1 VSALDFLISAEAWAS
16 SAGAEPHAPS
26 ITGII
31 FPLVNFL
38 IFSFI
43 IYRYALPAVRSF
55 LKSRRED
62 VSASIQDAAQGKQKA
77 AAVVQEYQ
85 GRLARVEQEIQ
96 SIQAS
101 LRADGE
107 REKTKLLR
115 EAQGVAVKIK
125 EDARFLADQEV
136 KIARR
141 KIRAEMA
148 NQAEANARELVKR
161 HLSAGDQGRL
171 VEDFIQNIGP
181 TR

>member
-1 VSALDFLISAEAWAS
+1 VSPLDFLITAEAWAS
-16 SAGAEPHAPS
+16 RAGAEHHAPS
-26 ITGII
+26 LTGII

-38 IFSFI
+38 IFALI
-43 IYRYALPAVRSF
+43 IYRYALPPVRSF
-55 LKSRRED
+55 FKSRREE
-62 VSASIQDAAQGKQKA
+62 VLTAIQDAAQSKQKA

-85 GRLARVEQEIQ
+85 GRLARLDQEIH

-107 REKTKLLR
+107 REKTRLLR
-115 EAQGVAVKIK
+115 EADGLAVKIN

-141 KIRAEMA
+141 KIREEMA

-171 VEDFIQNIGP
+171 VEDFIHNIGQI
-181 TR
+181 R